1 MVENLE
7 GEVDEL
13 FDDPEQVFSD
23 IFKVDGIFYPEKV
36 EDQSLTKYEETREK
50 YGRRISLRD
59 PE

>member
-1 MVENLE
+1 
-7 GEVDEL
+7 
-13 FDDPEQVFSD
+13 SD